1 VARSF
6 FNSIMRKYFILSA
19 LLALSAGPLLRAQ
32 EEGAPTSTLKTRNF
46 KLVMSDG
53 LRFSPARVSA
63 EAGEKLSFK
72 IDNVDSTDLAH
83 NFVVLKPGTR
93 SAVVALS
100 LAQGADGPVRDFVP
114 VSVDIL
120 GSSKL
125 LPAGNSAVVTVQLPD
140 VKGVYPYVC
149 TLPGHGMMMFGAIY
163 VGVPMPPLE
172 ADTNLPPNVVTALAT
187 GGGKRPFVQRIF
199 MPEAGPAAIAV
210 ALRGGQNFCWDAG
223 ECRLRYAWQGAFVD
237 GNDHWLSNGLKRAVV
252 SATPWWRASRGGFPW
267 RLGGAVEAAPAVKF
281 LGYATDADGPEFHY
295 TINGVEIFEKIAPR
309 SDAPGLSLRL
319 RVRAA
324 AGPVFYRA
332 LGEPGAT
339 WRSTVGRWEGD
350 TLVLTPAEAADFTL
364 TLTSPLCG
372 S

>member
-1 VARSF
+1 
-6 FNSIMRKYFILSA
+6 MRNYFILGA
-19 LLALSAGPLLRAQ
+19 LLAMDTPSPLLAQ
-32 EEGAPTSTLKTRNF
+32 DQTVTPPTSKTRNF
-46 KLVMSDG
+46 KIVMSDG
-53 LRFSPARVSA
+53 LRFSPARVLA

-72 IDNVDSTDLAH
+72 IDNVDASDLAH
-83 NFVVLKPGTR
+83 NFVVIKPNTR

-100 LAQGADGPVRDFVP
+100 LAQGSDGAARDFVP
-114 VSVDIL
+114 VSTDIL

-125 LPAGNSAVVTVQLPD
+125 LPSGDHAFVTVQLPD
-140 VKGVYPYVC
+140 VIGVYPYVC

-223 ECRLRYAWQGAFVD
+223 ECRLRYAWQGAFID

-252 SATPWWRASRGGFPW
+252 PAKPWWRSTRGEFPW
-267 RLGGAVEAAPAVKF
+267 RLGSAAEAAPVIKF
-281 LGYATDADGPEFHY
+281 LGYATDAEGPEFHY
-295 TINGVEIFEKIAPR
+295 SINGVEIFEKIAPR
-309 SDAPGLSLRL
+309 SDAPGLSLRV
-319 RVRAA
+319 RVLAA
-324 AGPVFYRA
+324 SGVIFYRA
-332 LGEPGAT
+332 LSEAGAT
-339 WRSTVGRWEGD
+339 WRSTAGRWEGD
-350 TLVLTPAEAADFTL
+350 TLVLNPTEAADFTL
-364 TLTSPLCG
+364 TLTTPLCG